1 VVILNSGAG
10 VNNSIVLIVLVVT
23 ESLRVAADVSLDFIP
38 ISMNGFV
45 IDIKVVHIARLNR
58 LLLLQHGIVWVLLLA
73 LVDLDLALAEL
84 SPGPLFQLLFEV
96 CLCIIFGLEV
106 KLLSLLK
113 HLLEGLIV
121 DLIQDGIDI

>member
-96 CLCIIFGLEV
+96 CLGIILGLEV